1 VSDDD
6 FELPPGRQAVSLSLP
21 QFEGPLDLLL
31 HLCQKHELDIL
42 DIPMAFITEKYL
54 EYLNVMQSLDLD
66 LASEY
71 LLMAATLVHIKSKML
86 LPSPP
91 AGQEDD
97 ELEDGLDPREELIR
111 RLLEYQKYKAAAAQ
125 ILEKPMLGRDVF
137 ERGELPDTGE
147 SKGLPP
153 LDPPHLYDLMD
164 AFQRV
169 LAKSKVKLSHE
180 IIADRMTLSDRIQEM
195 TDVLREQKR
204 IVFDDLFQGFYTR
217 FDLIISFLAV
227 LEMTKMRLMR
237 IAQVDASGSL
247 HIEWCGGDD
256 EELAL
261 AEGEEASQL
270 PPASGI
276 VGAGEG

>member
-1 VSDDD
+1 MSDEP
-6 FELPPGRQAVSLSLP
+6 FELPPGRQAVSLTLP

-54 EYLNVMQSLDLD
+54 EYLDVMRSLDLD

-71 LLMAATLVHIKSKML
+71 LVMAATLVHIKSKML

-91 AGQEDD
+91 AGQDD
-97 ELEDGLDPREELIR
+97 DPLEEGLDPREELIR
-111 RLLEYQKYKAAAAQ
+111 RLLEYQKYKAAGAE
-125 ILEKPMLGRDVF
+125 ILERPMLGRDVF

-147 SKGLPP
+147 SRGLPP

-195 TDVLREQKR
+195 TDVLREKR
-204 IVFDDLFQGFYTR
+204 RVLFEDLFHGFYTR

-227 LEMTKMRLMR
+227 LEMSKMRLMR
-237 IAQVDASGSL
+237 VAQVDAYGAL
-247 HIEWCGGDD
+247 HLEWCGGDED
-256 EELAL
+256 ELAL
-261 AEGEEASQL
+261 EEGGEEASQL

-276 VGAGEG
+276 VEGAR

>member
-1 VSDDD
+1 
-6 FELPPGRQAVSLSLP
+6 
-21 QFEGPLDLLL
+21 
-31 HLCQKHELDIL
+31 
-42 DIPMAFITEKYL
+42 
-54 EYLNVMQSLDLD
+54 
-66 LASEY
+66 
-71 LLMAATLVHIKSKML
+71 
-86 LPSPP
+86 
-91 AGQEDD
+91 
-97 ELEDGLDPREELIR
+97 
-111 RLLEYQKYKAAAAQ
+111 
-125 ILEKPMLGRDVF
+125 
-137 ERGELPDTGE
+137 
-147 SKGLPP
+147 
-153 LDPPHLYDLMD
+153 MD

-237 IAQVDASGSL
+237 IAQVDAYGSL

-261 AEGEEASQL
+261 ADPPLAASLLEAVTRVAEQEGVSGSFRLVFNTGASAGQSVFHAHAHVL
-270 PPASGI
+270 GGRDLQWPPG
-276 VGAGEG
+276 

>member
-1 VSDDD
+1 MSDDT
-6 FELPPGRQAVSLSLP
+6 FELPPGRQAVSVALP

-42 DIPMAFITEKYL
+42 DIPMAFITQKYL
-54 EYLNVMQSLDLD
+54 EYLDVMRSLDLD

-71 LLMAATLVHIKSKML
+71 LVMAATLVHIKSKML

-97 ELEDGLDPREELIR
+97 PLEDGLDPREELIR
-111 RLLEYQKYKAAAAQ
+111 RLLEYQKYKAAAAE
-125 ILEKPMLGRDVF
+125 ILEKPMLGRDTF
-137 ERGELPDTGE
+137 ERGDLPDTGE
-147 SKGLPP
+147 SRGLPP

-195 TDVLREQKR
+195 TDVLREKKR
-204 IVFDDLFQGFYTR
+204 VVFDDLFHGFYTR

-227 LEMTKMRLMR
+227 LEMSKMRLMR
-237 IAQVDASGSL
+237 LAQVDAYGAL
-247 HIEWCGGDD
+247 HLEWCGGDED
-256 EELAL
+256 ELAL
-261 AEGEEASQL
+261 GEGDEASQL

-276 VGAGEG
+276 VEVGEP